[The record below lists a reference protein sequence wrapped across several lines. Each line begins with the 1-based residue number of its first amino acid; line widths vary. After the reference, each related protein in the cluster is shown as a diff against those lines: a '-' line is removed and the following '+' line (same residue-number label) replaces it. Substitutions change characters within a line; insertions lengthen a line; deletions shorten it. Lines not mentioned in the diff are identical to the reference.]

1 MSSRERA
8 DLLDRYAEEA
18 HLISDLPA
26 ALKAA
31 QAALKLWRDLG
42 DRLKEGD
49 CLRRLSRYSYV
60 AGDRIAADHYGEQAI
75 AVLEALPPG
84 PELAMAYSNQA
95 QLEMLSAKVEPVIR
109 HCEKAIAIAESLGRS
124 DIVCHA
130 LNNIGTAETWVDAE
144 KAGRDLD
151 RSLAIALDL
160 NLQDH
165 ASRALVNKGWMNV
178 NLLKFAEAESVLL
191 EGIRYCIERD
201 LDPWRDYMKGWL
213 AELYV
218 RQGRWDEATEHAQSV
233 VDTANA
239 TPLTRHAAFAAL
251 ARVRLRRGEGEID
264 SLFAD
269 LRQFLERGME
279 PQRLAPYATLKAE
292 RAWLGQ
298 DDPQEALQLLVYSE
312 NGTASRAA
320 FSELTY
326 WRRILAPDSDLGP
339 LPGLPEAYRLQFDG
353 DWQGAADAWAE
364 IGAPYDR
371 ALALL
376 EGDENAQREALT
388 IIDSLGAAAVARHV
402 RQIMRR
408 SGIARVSRGPRRATR
423 ANAAGL
429 TERELEVLRLIGQ
442 GFSNKTIARELAI
455 SPKTVDH
462 HVGALLS
469 KLSAETRGQAAAVA
483 RDKGLI

>member
-1 MSSRERA
+1 M
-8 DLLDRYAEEA
+8 
-18 HLISDLPA
+18 
-26 ALKAA
+26 
-31 QAALKLWRDLG
+31 
-42 DRLKEGD
+42 
-49 CLRRLSRYSYV
+49 
-60 AGDRIAADHYGEQAI
+60 AGDRIAADRYGEQAI
-75 AVLEALPPG
+75 AVLEAMPPG
-84 PELAMAYSNQA
+84 PELAMAYSNKG

-109 HCEKAIAIAESLGRS
+109 HCEKAVAIAESLGRS

-130 LNNIGTAETWVDAE
+130 LNNIGTAEVWVDAE

-151 RSLAIALDL
+151 RSLEIALDL

-165 ASRALVNKGWMNV
+165 ASRALTNKGWMNV
-178 NLLKFAEAESVLL
+178 NLLRFAEAESVLL

-213 AELYV
+213 AEMYV
-218 RQGRWDEATEHAQSV
+218 RQGRWDEATRHAQPV
-233 VDTANA
+233 VDNPNT
-239 TPLTRHAAFAAL
+239 TPLTRHSALAAL

-264 SLFAD
+264 SLIAD
-269 LRQFLERGME
+269 MRQYLERGME
-279 PQRLAPYATLKAE
+279 PQRLAPYATLMAE

-326 WRRILAPDSDLGP
+326 WRRALAPDTDLGP

-376 EGDENAQREALT
+376 EGDENAQREALA

-402 RQIMRR
+402 RKFMRQ
-408 SGIARVSRGPRRATR
+408 SGISRVSRGPRRTTR

-429 TERELEVLRLIGQ
+429 TAREMDVLRLIGQ
-442 GFSNKTIARELAI
+442 GLSNKSIARELAI

-469 KLSAETRGQAAAVA
+469 KLGAETRGQAAAVA
-483 RDKGLI
+483 RETGLI